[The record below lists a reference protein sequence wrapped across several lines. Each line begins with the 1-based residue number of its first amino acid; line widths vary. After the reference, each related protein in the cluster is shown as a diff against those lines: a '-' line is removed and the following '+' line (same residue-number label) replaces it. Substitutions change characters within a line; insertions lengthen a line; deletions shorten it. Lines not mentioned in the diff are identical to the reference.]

1 MKKSP
6 LWKTLTKTQ
15 KRAWSVWAKSNPILL
30 EDFSVRYVSGGKAMS
45 YVVRNRGIRMD
56 DANPELQPVAHV
68 WGQNGVLSVRDAGP
82 FTVNAGYVGFRTE
95 TAVPEGYWFVWA
107 TPPLLSSDPDP
118 DSQMRLVG
126 FMPVVFMGINQLTPT
141 IGTQYAAVHGSWD
154 GPGVDGAWSPDRFIW
169 LRIAEYWDGQLG
181 PVTTFKGRIQVE
193 L

>member
-30 EDFSVRYVSGGKAMS
+30 EDFSVRYVSGGKAMT

-56 DANPELQPVAHV
+56 DANPELQPVAHG
-68 WGQNGVLSVRDAGP
+68 WGQNGVLSLRDAGP
-82 FTVNAGYVGFRTE
+82 FTVNAGYIGFKCE

-118 DSQMRLVG
+118 DSQMRLIG
-126 FMPVVFMGINQLTPT
+126 FMPVVFTAINALTPT
-141 IGTQYAAVHGSWD
+141 LGPQYAAVHGSWD
-154 GPGVDGAWSPDRFIW
+154 GPGVDGAWSPDRYIW
-169 LRIAEYWDGQLG
+169 LRIVEYWDGQLG
-181 PVTTFKGRIQVE
+181 PVTTFKGRIQVD